1 MSPFLSLPHE
11 LHSSIIEYIAYNHIL
26 PISPDLPP
34 QILLRHASSELLV
47 LSVANRQLRQACLPF
62 LFAYI
67 EVRHDKDAKNLKNHL
82 ALFTKLT
89 KFLFIGPF
97 DDFSKEGNQI
107 LSQNVSQFEQL
118 HCVELHSCRARTSL
132 LRTLLAHPTVT
143 SILVHRS
150 PPQSM
155 CDVDLSKVI
164 RLEYTIWKQDDISP
178 SKLESQLT
186 QGMSISRLNLMSIGG
201 NILDKLLESRLL
213 SGLKEIRM
221 QLDYPVSCS
230 SLSALMSTH
239 SRLNELWLL
248 ELDQWCKLDSPA
260 PLMSSFIQEACQQGL
275 ENCFDIERVGLR
287 RGIGQPSQEWFVIG
301 LSLDATY
308 ADTSS
313 LLKLLVLLG
322 ISFPKLEFFH
332 LLLRYG
338 HDAMHDIDD
347 LRSVLAQFP
356 SLRVLYLTNVFRHI
370 DPESIDRRAHAKSK
384 LLLLTSILAKRI
396 RTLDSFYINEMDP
409 TKDSM
414 DFTFRPEFL
423 KGWIHVL
430 NDNRDVG
437 GTLEY
442 MQD

>member
-1 MSPFLSLPHE
+1 
-11 LHSSIIEYIAYNHIL
+11 
-26 PISPDLPP
+26 
-34 QILLRHASSELLV
+34 
-47 LSVANRQLRQACLPF
+47 
-62 LFAYI
+62 
-67 EVRHDKDAKNLKNHL
+67 
-82 ALFTKLT
+82 
-89 KFLFIGPF
+89 
-97 DDFSKEGNQI
+97 
-107 LSQNVSQFEQL
+107 
-118 HCVELHSCRARTSL
+118 
-132 LRTLLAHPTVT
+132 
-143 SILVHRS
+143 
-150 PPQSM
+150 M

-338 HDAMHDIDD
+338 HDAMH
-347 LRSVLAQFP
+347 
-356 SLRVLYLTNVFRHI
+356 
-370 DPESIDRRAHAKSK
+370 
-384 LLLLTSILAKRI
+384 
-396 RTLDSFYINEMDP
+396 
-409 TKDSM
+409 
-414 DFTFRPEFL
+414 
-423 KGWIHVL
+423 
-430 NDNRDVG
+430 
-437 GTLEY
+437 
-442 MQD
+442 